1 MRTLAVSKFTVL
13 YNFNY
18 KYILQVLM
26 VKRSLNKIIPD
37 YNTRSIK

>member
-18 KYILQVLM
+18 LVYITILLTL
-26 VKRSLNKIIPD
+26 KRSLNTVIPE
-37 YNTRSIK
+37 YNSIK